1 MVDQHVKSLYDM
13 ATRATAARDEMREA
27 AMQGRVAQYHRV
39 LREVPEVAIVAPLAA
54 VRRQV
59 SELSAARRRL
69 MSAPARDPV
78 RQQNEVDELTKAM
91 STVAHGTLLWA
102 NEQLGVAASMGST
115 SDMNSGEEQ

>member
-59 SELSAARRRL
+59 SELSAKRRRL
-69 MSAPARDPV
+69 MSTPARDPV

-91 STVAHGTLLWA
+91 STVAHGTL
-102 NEQLGVAASMGST
+102 
-115 SDMNSGEEQ
+115 